1 MVAYLGYT
9 LRMRTLFRGWPIMV
23 NDTHTRRRRL
33 QPKAPFDI
41 LVAVLHYCFFFRCSC
56 SATAGRIFTE
66 SSPKDIFAVLFINVD
81 TPTQSAPS
89 PPKKIG
95 GLKRPFFEWK
105 FTLHCFR
112 VAAAPKRGGILG
124 KLQQLVWPQY
134 LGYPHIHVWW
144 TLVRRHLSYRGLI
157 SCAFWPMAHGAVL
170 QSGGM

>member
-1 MVAYLGYT
+1 
-9 LRMRTLFRGWPIMV
+9 MV

-89 PPKKIG
+89 PPKKLG
-95 GLKRPFFEWK
+95 GSNVHFLSENSHSTVF
-105 FTLHCFR
+105 
-112 VAAAPKRGGILG
+112 G
-124 KLQQLVWPQY
+124 WP
-134 LGYPHIHVWW
+134 L
-144 TLVRRHLSYRGLI
+144 RRNEEE
-157 SCAFWPMAHGAVL
+157 FWENCNNWYDH
-170 QSGGM
+170 SI